1 MAYQHLSLGEADTVY
16 TQAVSEATI
25 NLKSYPDAVITVPP
39 GATVHRQTP
48 IQRQYLTYSELV
60 TEYSKAIEHTLTL
73 HEAER
78 GHDIDDLLL
87 LLPDKTRTQVASKL
101 LLDSL
106 LACKDKRPDLHGT
119 ILLGLGTHPLMSE
132 KDIQQMIG
140 TERYWDILEAE
151 FFFRQQSTKAVTN
164 EMTPIKVWSPAD
176 CHDCG
181 YTDWPAL
188 LAHLSSLKDTLEPSP
203 LTQRCQVY
211 IELAGVIAQA
221 HLAELRAVF
230 ETLLAAGE
238 FVDIVADSRSR
249 RINAQIQ
256 GQLEGLKRVTIAKL
270 TLSQER
276 QASQADVAL
285 FISSDRDNPLRLR
298 WGSFYLINVPARLL
312 RHQMVFVAGDVKVHP
327 YEGRYG
333 SGGINKMLAVGVCS
347 MNEIRRSHSTSM
359 LMHADTRA
367 GNGKSPFVQWIE
379 MTARNIKEVML
390 HKRNTDVLTAPYCLS
405 VMGKSLDRIWGV
417 AWGQDEA
424 ARAPLGEE
432 LKQAYTLELD
442 DACDV
447 LISDL
452 ELHKATDITAG
463 ARSVQYVCDW
473 HDPANPLL
481 AERLEDRVVLLFNPC
496 NENLNNSGIGND
508 GTKQQLD
515 VLLTQVTRRAWELG
529 ASLGAC
535 QSPDAVETLLLEARA
550 AVLSEW
556 KHHLITISEADRIFA
571 ELSVLALAA
580 QRPDNPNATA
590 ALRDLMAALHRYSQG
605 HNDVN
610 RAVQSLLSLATK
622 ASDSKLL
629 AAIEQTSQHFAEHE
643 GLGEGGQRAL
653 RLLKICQTFGVFCL
667 ATDNVAVIDYLQHLD
682 PDLTGLLSEPLQQ
695 YYRRSGQSARILGL
709 VPLNLN
715 HMSHQAAVDLAIAI
729 GELRCQRPPRVSIL
743 TEPLILKRRQ
753 AIPAPARTGQ
763 HIG

>member
-1 MAYQHLSLGEADTVY
+1 MAYQHLNLGEAYPYAQPV
-16 TQAVSEATI
+16 AEATI
-25 NLKSYPDAVITVPP
+25 ALKSYPGATITAPA
-39 GATVHRQTP
+39 GATVHRQTS
-48 IQRQYLTYSELV
+48 IQRQYLPYSDLIA
-60 TEYSKAIEHTLTL
+60 EYSKAIEHTLTL

-140 TERYWDILEAE
+140 TERYWNVLEAE

-164 EMTPIKVWSPAD
+164 EMTPIKVWSSAD

-188 LAHLSSLKDTLEPSP
+188 LAHLNSMKDSLKPSP

-211 IELAGVIAQA
+211 IELAGVVAQA
-221 HLAELRAVF
+221 HLEELRAVF

-256 GQLEGLKRVTIAKL
+256 AQLEGLARVTIAKL

-276 QASQADVAL
+276 QASHADVAL
-285 FISSDRDNPLRLR
+285 FISSDHEHPLRLR

-312 RHQMVFVAGDVKVHP
+312 RHQMVFVAGDIKVHP

-367 GNGKSPFVQWIE
+367 GNGSSPFVQWIE
-379 MTARNIKEVML
+379 MTANNIKEVML

-405 VMGKSLDRIWGV
+405 VMGKSPDRIWGV

-432 LKQAYTLELD
+432 LKQAYTLKVQ

-481 AERLEDRVVLLFNPC
+481 ADQITERVVLLFNPC
-496 NENLNNSGIGND
+496 NETLNNSGIGND

-515 VLLTQVTRRAWELG
+515 VLLTQVTRKAWELG
-529 ASLGAC
+529 ASLRAC
-535 QSPDAVETLLLEARA
+535 TSPEAVDRLLLEARKV
-550 AVLSEW
+550 VLAEW
-556 KHHLITISEADRIFA
+556 QHHLITISEADRIFT
-571 ELSVLALAA
+571 ELAVLAQAA
-580 QRPDNPNATA
+580 QRPDNPHAAA
-590 ALRDLMAALHRYSQG
+590 ALGDLKAALHRYSQG

-610 RAVQSLLSLATK
+610 RAVQSLLVTDT
-622 ASDSKLL
+622 SDAKLL
-629 AAIEQTSQHFAEHE
+629 AAIEHTSQQFSEHE

-667 ATDNVAVIDYLQHLD
+667 ATDNVAAIDYLQHLD
-682 PDLTGLLSEPLQQ
+682 PDLTSLLSEPLQQ

-743 TEPLILKRRQ
+743 TEPLILKRHLASTDLTITPQ
-753 AIPAPARTGQ
+753 ALG
-763 HIG
+763 